1 MKSTIRTTTFN
12 GITFNFYGDIIA
24 RATFAVNV
32 ETGECKVIRTSGYIT
47 NDLTA
52 RKAIAVA
59 FDLATFRK

>member
-1 MKSTIRTTTFN
+1 MKSTIKTTTVN
-12 GITFNFYGDIIA
+12 GITFNFYGDFIA

-32 ETGECKVIRTSGYIT
+32 ETGECKMIRSSGYIS

-52 RKAIAVA
+52 RKAIAAA